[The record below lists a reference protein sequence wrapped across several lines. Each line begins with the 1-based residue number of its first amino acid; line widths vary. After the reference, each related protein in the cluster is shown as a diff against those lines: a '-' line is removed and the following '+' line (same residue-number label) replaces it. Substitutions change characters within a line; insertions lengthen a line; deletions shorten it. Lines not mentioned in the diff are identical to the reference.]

1 MSELLII
8 IWKYGLHFNCNN
20 HENVKCETQIQQKEK
35 WYIFYN
41 KNNEIGDS
49 DDSQLKWEK
58 LR

>member
-1 MSELLII
+1 MII